1 MQSLLLRRT
10 LPSVQRTLPTYSRCF
25 ATHPPPSSS
34 SKGKSAGPSRTREGG
49 KSAANTSEEATD
61 VKAETLPPSPASL
74 SLDFS
79 PLAEQED
86 QHEQPQR
93 TGAKSSKDS
102 LSSIERKRR
111 AMSRATLALMG
122 LGAIAGVFYIG
133 REWEDDELREKR
145 LVSLAVSRPSSFY

>member
-10 LPSVQRTLPTYSRCF
+10 LPSVQRTLPNYSRCF

-34 SKGKSAGPSRTREGG
+34 SAGPSRTREGG